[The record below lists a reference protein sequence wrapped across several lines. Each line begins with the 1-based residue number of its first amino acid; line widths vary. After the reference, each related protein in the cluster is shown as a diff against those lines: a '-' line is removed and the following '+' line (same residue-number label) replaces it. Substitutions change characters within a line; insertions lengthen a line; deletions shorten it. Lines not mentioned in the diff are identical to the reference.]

1 MWEKVATRYFSKQAD
16 FHKIDLTMPE
26 EDLGIVVVIP
36 CYNEPHLAL
45 TLESLSSCSDPGC
58 GVLVLV
64 VVNYPVDSSSEIR
77 SQCAENLAEVASAQQ
92 NLGSNWLAF
101 QGIELADVQQRD
113 AGVGFA
119 RKIGMDHAAY
129 LFHQRGKLN
138 GIIDCFDADSL
149 CDHNYLKEI
158 ALYSKKYPDL
168 QAASIYYEHPITGD
182 TYAPALYEG
191 IANYELHLRYYV
203 WGLRLIQFP
212 YAYHTVGS
220 SMLCRASAYVRF
232 GGMNRRKAGEDFYFL
247 QKIIPHGG
255 FYEITSTRVIPS
267 PRVSERVPFGTGRAM
282 LKMSEANSTQFETY
296 SLESFVILGRL
307 FGMVEQLYHEKE
319 IAQLEKLLHPALQEY
334 LRSKG
339 WVDAVEE
346 VRANS
351 SKLENFVKRF
361 YLWFNAFRVL
371 KFLNFAHEDWF
382 EKKPIVE
389 EAAKLL
395 TQMGHPQVG
404 DDAIKVLEEYRRLD
418 RKVWDNSIS
427 TQ

>member
-1 MWEKVATRYFSKQAD
+1 
-16 FHKIDLTMPE
+16 MPK

-45 TLESLSSCSDPGC
+45 TLESLSTCSEPGC

-64 VVNYPVDSSSEIR
+64 VVNYPVDSSNEIR
-77 SQCAENLAEVASAQQ
+77 SQCAENLTEVASTQQ
-92 NLGSNWLAF
+92 NLGSNWLVF

-113 AGVGFA
+113 AGVGYA
-119 RKIGMDHAAY
+119 RKIGMDQAAF
-129 LFHQRGKLN
+129 LFHQQGKLS

-168 QAASIYYEHPITGD
+168 QAASIYYEHPVTGD

-203 WGLRLIQFP
+203 WALRMIQFP

-296 SLESFVILGRL
+296 SLDSFEILGSL

-334 LRSKG
+334 LRSIA

-351 SKLENFVKRF
+351 SKVENFVKRF

-371 KFLNFAHEDWF
+371 KFLNFSHTGWF
-382 EKKPIVE
+382 EKKPIAE

-395 TQMGHPQVG
+395 TQMGHPVVG
-404 DDAIKVLEEYRRLD
+404 DDAVKVLEEYRKLD
-418 RKVWDNSIS
+418 RKVWDNSNSI
-427 TQ
+427 Q

>member
-1 MWEKVATRYFSKQAD
+1 
-16 FHKIDLTMPE
+16 MPK

-45 TLESLSSCSDPGC
+45 TLESLSTCSEPGC

-64 VVNYPVDSSSEIR
+64 VVNYPVDSSNEIR
-77 SQCAENLAEVASAQQ
+77 SQCAENLTEVASTQQ
-92 NLGSNWLAF
+92 NLGSNWLVF

-113 AGVGFA
+113 AGVGYA
-119 RKIGMDHAAY
+119 RKIGMDQAAF
-129 LFHQRGKLN
+129 LFHQQGKLS

-168 QAASIYYEHPITGD
+168 QAASIYYEHPVTGD

-203 WGLRLIQFP
+203 WALRMIQFP

-296 SLESFVILGRL
+296 
-307 FGMVEQLYHEKE
+307 
-319 IAQLEKLLHPALQEY
+319 
-334 LRSKG
+334 
-339 WVDAVEE
+339 
-346 VRANS
+346 
-351 SKLENFVKRF
+351 
-361 YLWFNAFRVL
+361 
-371 KFLNFAHEDWF
+371 
-382 EKKPIVE
+382 
-389 EAAKLL
+389 
-395 TQMGHPQVG
+395 
-404 DDAIKVLEEYRRLD
+404 
-418 RKVWDNSIS
+418 
-427 TQ
+427 

>member
-1 MWEKVATRYFSKQAD
+1 MWEKVATSYFSKQAD
-16 FHKIDLTMPE
+16 FHKIDLTMPK

-36 CYNEPHLAL
+36 CYNEPNLTL
-45 TLESLSSCSDPGC
+45 TLESLSSCCDPGC

-64 VVNYPVDSSSEIR
+64 VVNYPADSSSEIR
-77 SQCAENLAEVASAQQ
+77 SRCAENLAEVASAQQ
-92 NLGSNWLAF
+92 NFGSNWLAF

-113 AGVGFA
+113 AGVGYA
-119 RKIGMDHAAY
+119 RKIGMDQAAY
-129 LFHQRGKLN
+129 LFLEGGKLS
-138 GIIDCFDADSL
+138 GIIDCFDADAL

-168 QAASIYYEHPITGD
+168 QAASIYYEHPINGD

-203 WGLRLIQFP
+203 WALRMIQYP

-255 FYEITSTRVIPS
+255 YYEITNTRVIPS

-296 SLESFVILGRL
+296 SLDSFEILGIL
-307 FGMVEQLYHEKE
+307 FGLVEQLYQEKE

-334 LRSKG
+334 LRSIG

-371 KFLNFAHEDWF
+371 KFLNFAHEGWF
-382 EKKPIVE
+382 EKKPIAE

-395 TQMGHPQVG
+395 TQMGQPQVG
-404 DDAIKVLEEYRRLD
+404 DDAIKVLEEYRKLD
-418 RKVWDNSIS
+418 RKAWDNSIA